1 MKPLTEQKV
10 ELPHGPQDTLTSLRF
25 SSRDMDGGTDKESE
39 LLAVTSWDKT
49 LRLYSTSD
57 HEGQPLMIH
66 KEESQA
72 ALFDSSFSLDGH
84 GVFFGGLDR
93 QLWRYALAFQA
104 ERGRIR
110 TSRHYP
116 LPLMDKF
123 KGVSIWHQNQ

>member
-1 MKPLTEQKV
+1 MKPLAEQKV

-25 SSRDMDGGTDKESE
+25 SSRDMDGGTDKESD

-57 HEGQPLMIH
+57 QPLMIH

-84 GVFFGGLDR
+84 SVFFGGLDR
-93 QLWRYALAFQA
+93 QLWRYVLAFQA
-104 ERGRIR
+104 ERGMIR

-116 LPLMDKF
+116 LPLKDKF
-123 KGVSIWHQNQ
+123 KGVSILHQNQ